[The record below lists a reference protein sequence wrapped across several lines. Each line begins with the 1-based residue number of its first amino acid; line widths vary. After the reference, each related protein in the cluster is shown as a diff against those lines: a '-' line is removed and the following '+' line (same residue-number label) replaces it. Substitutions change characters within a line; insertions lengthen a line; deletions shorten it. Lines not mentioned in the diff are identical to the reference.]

1 MMMVKASEHGVQVC
15 RFPHFSVP
23 HGVGARSG
31 GVSSGRFASLNLGP
45 LSGDD
50 RRRVRLNRDRFL
62 GALGLGDAP
71 VVAPRQVHGAR
82 VTAVRRGD
90 AAAAGGV
97 VDGDAVVSDVP
108 GLTVMLLAADCAP
121 ILLHDPSRGVV
132 AAVHA
137 GWRGTALSI
146 APAAVRLMREQF
158 GCRPADIRAGIGPA
172 IGRCCYEVGPE
183 VISAVGRAT
192 PGGAAPLCEPL
203 PRGKA
208 MLDLTAAIVAQLAGA
223 GLDPANIETAGLCT
237 ACRTDLFYS
246 HRREG
251 EPTGR
256 NGTAI
261 ALPDT
266 AEV

>member
-1 MMMVKASEHGVQVC
+1 MMVLSEATNGVQVC
-15 RFPHFSVP
+15 RFPQFTVP
-23 HGVGARSG
+23 HGIGARTG

-45 LSGDD
+45 LSGDS
-50 RRRVRLNRDRFL
+50 RHNVRVNRELFL
-62 GALGLGDAP
+62 AALGFGHGPA
-71 VVAPRQVHGAR
+71 VAPRQVHGAH
-82 VTAVRRGD
+82 VTVVRRGD

-108 GLTVMLLAADCAP
+108 GLTLTLLAADCAP

-146 APAAVRLMREQF
+146 APTAVRLMREQF
-158 GCRPADIRAGIGPA
+158 GCQPADIRAGIGPA

-183 VISAVGRAT
+183 VVRAVGRAT
-192 PGGAAPLCEPL
+192 PDGAAPVYEPL

-208 MLDLTAAIVAQLAGA
+208 RLDLTAASAAQLAGA

-237 ACRTDLFYS
+237 ACRTELFYS

-256 NGTAI
+256 NGAAI
-261 ALPDT
+261 ALPN
-266 AEV
+266 AV